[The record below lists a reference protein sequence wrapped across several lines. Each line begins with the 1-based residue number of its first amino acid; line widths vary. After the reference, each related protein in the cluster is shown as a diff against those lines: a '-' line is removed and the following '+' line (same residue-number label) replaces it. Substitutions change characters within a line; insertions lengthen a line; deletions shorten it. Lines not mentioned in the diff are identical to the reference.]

1 MFDPE
6 EDDKLVWD
14 ILWVFLEEV
23 LQDIHWVLCFSAVI
37 VLLDIENW
45 YLEAIEDM
53 KDFLHPYGVW
63 PWGSLGVLPQIMLSR
78 IGVLLYIE
86 FSSIFFTFCM
96 EFLFSK
102 LCILLSLEI
111 HSSFSYFFWPHNFVI
126 TINLFSPFLSWH

>member
-1 MFDPE
+1 MTNWSGISCGCFWR
-6 EDDKLVWD
+6 KCCRISIGCCV
-14 ILWVFLEEV
+14 
-23 LQDIHWVLCFSAVI
+23 FSAVI